1 MPMTRRFFD
10 EIRKLDFMA
19 RRSAAAKEFSFFTKL
34 TEKIRYIEHMENV
47 WKDSTMTKPTLPSLT
62 LKQQKVY
69 EFLQAYMKK
78 NERAPTLNEIAKH
91 FEFKSVGTVQD
102 YISALEKKG
111 VISRESRSWGGI
123 ELIES
128 GVPLLGRVAAGRPI
142 EHLKVGENIDVPQ
155 RMLKAGGKHFALEVV
170 GDSMVNEGILEG
182 DIVVIR
188 QKDSADNGQIV
199 VAMIDNEATIKR
211 FYKKRGGVEL
221 HSANEKY
228 APIVVK
234 SNQNF
239 HIEGIFCGLIR
250 F

>member
-1 MPMTRRFFD
+1 
-10 EIRKLDFMA
+10 
-19 RRSAAAKEFSFFTKL
+19 
-34 TEKIRYIEHMENV
+34 
-47 WKDSTMTKPTLPSLT
+47 MTKTPSFSLT
-62 LKQQKVY
+62 QKQQKVFDFIQA
-69 EFLQAYMKK
+69 FLKR

-111 VISRESRSWGGI
+111 FISRESRSWGNI
-123 ELIES
+123 ELVES

-142 EHLKVGENIDVPQ
+142 EHTKVQEHVDVPEA
-155 RMLKAGGKHFALEVV
+155 MIKGGGQYFALEVI
-170 GDSMVNEGILEG
+170 GDSMINEGILEG

-188 QKDSADNGQIV
+188 KKDSADNGQIV

-211 FYKKRGGVEL
+211 FYKKRSGFEL

-228 APIVVK
+228 APILVK
-234 SNQNF
+234 PEQNF

-250 F
+250 Y

>member
-1 MPMTRRFFD
+1 M
-10 EIRKLDFMA
+10 
-19 RRSAAAKEFSFFTKL
+19 TKL
-34 TEKIRYIEHMENV
+34 
-47 WKDSTMTKPTLPSLT
+47 STQLSTQLSSQSTSLT
-62 LKQQKVY
+62 QKQQKVF
-69 EFLQAYMKK
+69 EFLQSFMKK
-78 NERAPTLNEIAKH
+78 NERAPTLLEIAKH

-111 VISRESRSWGGI
+111 VISRESRSWGNI
-123 ELIES
+123 ELVEN

-142 EHLKVGENIDVPQ
+142 EHIKVGEHIDVPQ
-155 RMLKAGGKHFALEVV
+155 AMLKTGGKHFALEVV

-211 FYKKRGGVEL
+211 FYKKRSGIEL

-228 APIVVK
+228 APILVK
-234 SNQNF
+234 SDQNF
-239 HIEGIFCGLIR
+239 HIEGIFCGLLR
-250 F
+250 Y